1 MTTIQI
7 TKQNYKD
14 IAIALIDNPNKNEL
28 NGTLVIGDT
37 SFKYRLIYDYDGY
50 LLLYARFALY
60 AEGQLYYIVNNFS
73 FDELKSAV
81 SEIKANSFL

>member
-28 NGTLVIGDT
+28 NGTLVIGGT

-50 LLLYARFALY
+50 SLLYARFALY
-60 AEGQLYYIVNNFS
+60 TEGQLYYIVNNFS
-73 FDELKSAV
+73 FDELKSTV